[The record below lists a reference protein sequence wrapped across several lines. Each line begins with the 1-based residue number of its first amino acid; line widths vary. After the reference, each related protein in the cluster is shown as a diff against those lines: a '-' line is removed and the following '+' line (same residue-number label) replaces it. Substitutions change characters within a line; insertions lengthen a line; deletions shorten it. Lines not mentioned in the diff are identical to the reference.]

1 VIEVEGLAK
10 DYGAKRAV
18 DDLTFTIRP
27 GLVTGFLGPNG
38 SGKSTTMRLIIGL
51 DAPSAG
57 SALIDGKPYR
67 ALRCPLRSVGAVL
80 EAQAFH
86 PGRSASAHLLGLAA
100 ASGIPRRRVP
110 EVLAQV
116 GLADAAS
123 RRAGTF
129 SLGMAQRL
137 GIAAA
142 LLGDPGVLLLDE
154 PTGGLD
160 PSGVRWIRDLIKSLA
175 EQGRTVFVSSHLISE
190 MALTAS
196 RLVVIG
202 GGRLLADTT
211 VDELA
216 ARGGGSLEEGFF
228 ALTGSGPGARRPA
241 ESWPG
246 NFQPRTW
253 RREERRK

>member
-1 VIEVEGLAK
+1 MISVRRLRK
-10 DYGAKRAV
+10 RYGATVAV
-18 DDLTFTIRP
+18 DNVSFDVLP
-27 GLVTGFLGPNG
+27 GAVTGFLGPNG
-38 SGKSTTMRLIIGL
+38 SGKSTTMRLIMGL

-57 SALIDGKPYR
+57 SALIDGAPYR

-80 EAQAFH
+80 EARAFH

-100 ASGIPRRRVP
+100 ASGVPRRRVP

-154 PTGGLD
+154 PVNGLD
-160 PSGVRWIRDLIKSLA
+160 PSGVAWIRALLKSLA
-175 EQGRTVFVSSHLISE
+175 AEGRTVLVSSHLMSE
-190 MALTAS
+190 MENTAD
-196 RLVVIG
+196 RLIIIG
-202 GGRLLADTT
+202 RGRLIAQAGMSEL
-211 VDELA
+211 LA
-216 ARGGGSLEEGFF
+216 A
-228 ALTGSGPGARRPA
+228 GSGSYVRVRSPQAG
-241 ESWPG
+241 
-246 NFQPRTW
+246 
-253 RREERRK
+253 

>member
-1 VIEVEGLAK
+1 DV
-10 DYGAKRAV
+10 
-18 DDLTFTIRP
+18 
-27 GLVTGFLGPNG
+27 
-38 SGKSTTMRLIIGL
+38 
-51 DAPSAG
+51 
-57 SALIDGKPYR
+57 
-67 ALRCPLRSVGAVL
+67 
-80 EAQAFH
+80 
-86 PGRSASAHLLGLAA
+86 
-100 ASGIPRRRVP
+100 
-110 EVLAQV
+110 
-116 GLADAAS
+116 AS

-137 GIAAA
+137 GIATA

-154 PTGGLD
+154 PVNGLD

-175 EQGRTVFVSSHLISE
+175 EQGRAVFVSSHLISE

-228 ALTGSGPGARRPA
+228 ALTGSGPGDSVAGDSGPG

-246 NFQPRTW
+246 NFQPGARGGW
-253 RREERRK
+253 ARG